1 MKTTLRTACILL
13 ASIACMTVQA
23 AASVI
28 KIEPGVPEFSCDDRE
43 NLYVPFTILRGDA
56 DQIENI
62 YFVDTTI
69 SYNKQVKISADYTEM
84 IIPIGGLK
92 PGAYRGELKVR
103 DYINDTT
110 VTCPLSFSIRF
121 LAADEDTGL
130 GGIFRHKYYNVL
142 AVYTDSLYNDGFTF
156 EAYQWYWKNQAD
168 TIAYEGDSLI
178 IVEPIFKPI
187 EGATE
192 SIYHQD
198 EELVPGDEY
207 YVELTYTDKQGY
219 TNIVSSCPQVIQN
232 KHPEPEEE
240 EEESAAK
247 KLIRGG
253 RLIIEKNEHTYDLY
267 GNQVD

>member
-13 ASIACMTVQA
+13 AAIASMTVR
-23 AASVI
+23 ASIV
-28 KIEPGVPEFSCDDRE
+28 KIQPGVPEFDCEDRE
-43 NLYVPFTILRGDA
+43 NLYVPFIVLHGTV

-62 YFVDTTI
+62 NFVDTVHK
-69 SYNKQVKISADYTEM
+69 YNKRVDINGDNTLT
-84 IIPIGGLK
+84 IHIGGLK
-92 PGAYRGELKVR
+92 PGVYRGELKTR
-103 DYINDTT
+103 DWMNDTT

-121 LAADEDTGL
+121 QAANEDTGL

-142 AVYTDSLYNDGFTF
+142 AVYTNSASNGGFTF
-156 EAYQWYWKNQAD
+156 EKYQWYWKNQAD
-168 TIAYEGDSLI
+168 TIAYEGDSAYVI
-178 IVEPIFKPI
+178 DPIFKPI

-192 SIYHQD
+192 SIYHQE

-219 TNIVSSCPQVIQN
+219 INTISSCPQVIQN

-240 EEESAAK
+240 EEEDSAAK

-253 RLIIEKNEHTYDLY
+253 RLVIEKNEHTYDLY